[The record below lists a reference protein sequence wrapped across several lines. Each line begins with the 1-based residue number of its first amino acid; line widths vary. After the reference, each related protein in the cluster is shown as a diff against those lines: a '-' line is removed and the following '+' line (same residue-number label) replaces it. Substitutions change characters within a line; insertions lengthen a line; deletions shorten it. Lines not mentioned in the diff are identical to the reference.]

1 MISDLRFMKI
11 ADQHYSPM
19 KLHSNFLKMNVLEI
33 YQKMM
38 TFPIW
43 GLGMRW
49 QIGAI
54 EKIKKM
60 KKKLILHL
68 SFDILFVIRN

>member
-38 TFPIW
+38 ILCIPNLGIGNETAKW
-43 GLGMRW
+43 GNR
-49 QIGAI
+49 
-54 EKIKKM
+54 K
-60 KKKLILHL
+60 
-68 SFDILFVIRN
+68 N